1 VIAAINLA
9 LLTVFNL
16 MSRVPRQEC
25 TALKL
30 FNIVLAL
37 LTLLLI
43 ATAFSKMAL
52 YIDAYGLSML
62 RLIPCVF
69 MVFLAVVFLAV
80 IVLQKWRFSVVR
92 LALTAG
98 AMLLCLFCLVNPDG
112 SVVRYNTDRYLSGT
126 LSDYDTD
133 ILYRADAAGVLPA
146 LEVWEETSDE
156 ALKTELELYLT
167 VQKEHLSETRGTYLY
182 NVESELAW
190 RVFWKRASD
199 RSELRVHSLY
209 GRLYRALQKKRS

>member
-1 VIAAINLA
+1 MIAAINLA